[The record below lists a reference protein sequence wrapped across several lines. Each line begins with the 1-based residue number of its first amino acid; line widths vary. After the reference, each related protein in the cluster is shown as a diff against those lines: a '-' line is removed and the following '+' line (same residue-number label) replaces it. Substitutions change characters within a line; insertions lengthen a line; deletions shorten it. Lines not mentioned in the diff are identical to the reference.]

1 VAPPEQRVER
11 QEPQALQHPAQP
23 EQRLVPQELQV
34 LLRREQRARPPPER
48 PVTTAPAPPPARQ
61 ASARRAEEDYML
73 QVIRKLSRVRYRPT
87 SRVASDSGVVVT
99 RVTVARDG
107 RLLDVA
113 LTRSSGSP
121 DLDRG
126 LLESVRRASPFA
138 PLPADVD
145 GQQLSFLLPI
155 QYSRER

>member
-1 VAPPEQRVER
+1 
-11 QEPQALQHPAQP
+11 
-23 EQRLVPQELQV
+23 
-34 LLRREQRARPPPER
+34 
-48 PVTTAPAPPPARQ
+48 
-61 ASARRAEEDYML
+61 ML

-87 SRVASDSGVVVT
+87 QRVANDSGVVVT

-121 DLDRG
+121 ELDRG
-126 LLESVRRASPFA
+126 LLQSVREAAPFA